1 MTTLACHQD
10 AQAMKR
16 ELEAARQELA
26 TEKAQTSMQRRQLEK
41 CGETQ
46 RGQQWGEEELFSR
59 RREGDYN
66 GAANNASNATARDGC
81 LETCT
86 VNATTNE
93 TKCVKQTCKNTTN
106 GTVCE
111 PCSSGRKQPVGQV
124 VIGTLI
130 SIFQAVL
137 FTFLGLANLFFGNGA
152 EKLTTVVQAML
163 ASGWDDL
170 INSFMSITTETI
182 VSTLEKVVFFATGAL
197 TMAIATLKSATGRKV
212 LKGTTTG
219 YLIADPLLKILS
231 GILFSNL
238 AGCTELG
245 EKTPD
250 FPGGRCACMH
260 SDVYSYDMCMKDVDV
275 IGLLQAQQLLKARNV

>member
-1 MTTLACHQD
+1 M
-10 AQAMKR
+10 
-16 ELEAARQELA
+16 E
-26 TEKAQTSMQRRQLEK
+26 
-41 CGETQ
+41 
-46 RGQQWGEEELFSR
+46 
-59 RREGDYN
+59 
-66 GAANNASNATARDGC
+66 NA
-81 LETCT
+81 
-86 VNATTNE
+86 
-93 TKCVKQTCKNTTN
+93 
-106 GTVCE
+106 
-111 PCSSGRKQPVGQV
+111 
-124 VIGTLI
+124 
-130 SIFQAVL
+130 
-137 FTFLGLANLFFGNGA
+137 FLGLANLFFGNGA

-260 SDVYSYDMCMKDVDV
+260 SDVSSYDMCMKDVDV